1 MRNSLA
7 ILLASDPF
15 AKPATL
21 LRNIDEE
28 GKMKHSLLSQHT
40 DSIKKQICE
49 LQQNKNKKTIS
60 LFHALYIVLY

>member
-1 MRNSLA
+1 MEPPNIALY
-7 ILLASDPF
+7 IHCL
-15 AKPATL
+15 
-21 LRNIDEE
+21 NIDEE

-49 LQQNKNKKTIS
+49 LQQNKKLKTIS